1 MGKFKFIETGFQGL
15 LAIEPTKHI
24 DTRGYF
30 METYNRK
37 DFLDAGI
44 MISDFVQ
51 DNQSSSTRKTLRG
64 LHFQTG
70 EHAQA
75 KLVRCLD
82 GTIMDVVVDLRKD
95 QPTFGQYFKYPLFGY
110 HGNML
115 LVPRGFAHGFVVL
128 SPHAI
133 VFYKANNYYC
143 KEAESGII
151 FNDPDLNIEWGFPT
165 KDLKISDKDASWGRL
180 KDITV
185 F

>member
-1 MGKFKFIETGFQGL
+1 MAKFKFIATGFQGL
-15 LAIEPTKHI
+15 VAIEPTKFK
-24 DTRGYF
+24 DGRGYF

-51 DNQSSSTRKTLRG
+51 DNQSESTCKTLRG

-75 KLVRCLD
+75 KLVRCLE
-82 GTIMDVVVDLRKD
+82 GLIFDVVVDIRKD
-95 QPTFGQYFKYPLFGY
+95 QPTFGQYFKYPLFG
-110 HGNML
+110 HSGNML
-115 LVPRGFAHGFVVL
+115 LVPKGFAHGFIVHSNTAVV
-128 SPHAI
+128 S
-133 VFYKANNYYC
+133 YKTNNYYN
-143 KEAESGII
+143 KESESGII
-151 FNDPDLNIEWGFPT
+151 FNDPDIGIDWGYKPRELN
-165 KDLKISDKDASWGRL
+165 LSDKDKAWSRL